1 MIYEAELVDDGGY
14 KFAVFNVH
22 FESELEVKPFNRPID
37 SFKKL
42 INVVPNIENV
52 ILNDEDVDY
61 SDTSENQ
68 INNVKFGQSDDPV
81 WDKTFKIRLTS
92 KKTGKKIDINLTHKL
107 VC

>member
-1 MIYEAELVDDGGY
+1 MMADT
-14 KFAVFNVH
+14 
-22 FESELEVKPFNRPID
+22 LEVKPFNRPIE

-42 INVVPNIENV
+42 LNIVPNIENV
-52 ILNDEDVDY
+52 LLNDEDVDY

-68 INNVKFGQSDDPV
+68 KDNVKFGQSDDPV

-107 VC
+107 V